1 MGALMASCDAIMGD
15 IRVALVTGAS
25 RGIGYVIAN
34 ELAASG
40 YHLAICGRRE
50 ETIKQAADE
59 IRARCGV
66 EIKAAVVDVCDRESL
81 QGFIRQTVKDFG
93 RLDVLVNN
101 AGIARDNISM
111 RMKPEEWQ
119 QVLDTNLSSVF
130 HASQAALR
138 PMMKARFG
146 RIINI
151 SSVVA
156 SMGNPGQLNYCA
168 SKGGIDAM
176 TRSLAREVGSRGITV
191 NAIAPGFIVTDMT
204 AELGDDARHSL
215 EARIPLARLGEPDDI
230 AHAVVFLAS
239 EKAAYITGQVLHVN
253 GGMYM

>member
-1 MGALMASCDAIMGD
+1 MTLKKVIMSD
-15 IRVALVTGAS
+15 VHVAVVTGAS
-25 RGIGYVIAN
+25 RGIGYAIAS
-34 ELAASG
+34 ELAACG
-40 YHLAICGRRE
+40 YHLAICGTRE
-50 ETIKQAADE
+50 DT
-59 IRARCGV
+59 
-66 EIKAAVVDVCDRESL
+66 IKAAADKIHAQHGVEVKPSAVDVCDRELL
-81 QGFIRQTVKDFG
+81 QHFIKQTAKDFG

-101 AGIARDNISM
+101 AGITRDNISM

-138 PMMKARFG
+138 PMVKARSG

-156 SMGNPGQLNYCA
+156 TMGNPGQLNYCA

-176 TRSLAREVGSRGITV
+176 TRSLAREIGSRNITV
-191 NAIAPGFIVTDMT
+191 NAVAPGFIATDMT
-204 AELGDDARHSL
+204 AELGDDARHAL
-215 EARIPLARLGEPDDI
+215 EAQVPLGRLGSPEDI
-230 AHAVVFLAS
+230 AHAVSFLAS
-239 EKAAYITGQVLHVN
+239 ENAAYITGQILHVN

>member
-1 MGALMASCDAIMGD
+1 MSEA
-15 IRVALVTGAS
+15 RVAVVTGAS
-25 RGIGYVIAN
+25 RGIGYAIAS

-40 YHLAICGRRE
+40 YRLAICGTRE
-50 ETIKQAADE
+50 ETIKQAADK
-59 IRARCGV
+59 IHAQHGV
-66 EIKAAVVDVCDRESL
+66 EVKPAAVDVRNRESL
-81 QGFIRQTVKDFG
+81 QSLITQTAKDFG

-101 AGIARDNISM
+101 AGITRDNISM

-176 TRSLAREVGSRGITV
+176 TRSLAREVGSRNITV
-191 NAIAPGFIVTDMT
+191 NAIAPGFIATDMT
-204 AELGDDARHSL
+204 ADLGDDARQAL
-215 EARIPLARLGEPDDI
+215 EAQVPLGRLGNPDDI
-230 AHAVVFLAS
+230 AQAVVFLAS
-239 EKAAYITGQVLHVN
+239 ENAAYITGQILHVN